1 MKQPLILEIKANSLD
16 DGPGIRSV
24 VFFKGCPL
32 RCAWC
37 HNPESKKIA
46 AEISFDAKE
55 CLGSHACFD
64 ACREKALSAD
74 NPNFVDRERCTLCFE
89 CVDACPSMA
98 LGRVGSE
105 MTVEEILAQVVK
117 DKSFFD
123 NSGGGVTLSGGEPT
137 MFMEFFASLLRA
149 LKESGIQ
156 TLLETCGYFNFEK
169 FQTLALPHL
178 DKIYFDLKLLDDR
191 SHQQRCGK
199 SNSLILENFTKL
211 HALLRDSDVELLPR
225 VPLVPNIT
233 DTESNMLALATF
245 LSGLGVSRAAL
256 LSYNPLWHAKTAKI
270 GDANPCEDDA
280 AMKTWIDK
288 AREDRCRQIFLEA
301 GIEVA
306 N

>member
-1 MKQPLILEIKANSLD
+1 
-16 DGPGIRSV
+16 
-24 VFFKGCPL
+24 
-32 RCAWC
+32 
-37 HNPESKKIA
+37 
-46 AEISFDAKE
+46 
-55 CLGSHACFD
+55 
-64 ACREKALSAD
+64 
-74 NPNFVDRERCTLCFE
+74 
-89 CVDACPSMA
+89 
-98 LGRVGSE
+98 
-105 MTVEEILAQVVK
+105 
-117 DKSFFD
+117 
-123 NSGGGVTLSGGEPT
+123 
-137 MFMEFFASLLRA
+137 MEFFASLLRA